1 MILLDTNVLIRM
13 LVEGTSAADRVSRWI
28 ASGEDLCTSAICW
41 YEFVSG
47 PVDDEGI
54 ALAGAA
60 IADRVIPFT
69 ADHARESSRLWNAT
83 GRARRMRID
92 AMVAAASIVTT
103 AELATE
109 NREDFAPFVSFGL
122 RLNDDLR

>member
-13 LVEGTSAADRVSRWI
+13 LVEGTLAADRVSRW
-28 ASGEDLCTSAICW
+28 
-41 YEFVSG
+41 
-47 PVDDEGI
+47 I

-83 GRARRMRID
+83 GRARRIRID
-92 AMVAAASIVTT
+92 AMISAASIVTT

-109 NREDFAPFVSFGL
+109 NRDDFAPFVTIGL
-122 RLNDDLR
+122 HLNDDVR